1 MNSNRRSFFGKYS
14 ILLAAIAAFFILT
27 ISIFSVN
34 YVLSLQL
41 ASDGARIKDSGAIRG
56 LTQQHAKA
64 ILSLSHEIAAG
75 DMIQTSQAQIS
86 ESALALEEALARS
99 LSQAKAA
106 NVAGELELLTKFE
119 KFWRPLAEIGKTID
133 TKPEPDRGDIQAAL
147 IKSNSNNV
155 RLMQLADDL
164 TQLIEGAAA
173 ARAADLTRIQTAAI
187 AIALTNFLF
196 IVFYTLRSLRR
207 SDRFAEIAR
216 GETEQIMATVREGL
230 FLIDPKG
237 IVGSQR
243 SSSLQKAFPRPLPP
257 GADFLE
263 VLAPLVSAEAL
274 KSARE
279 YIGLLFNRRVK
290 VALLKS
296 LNPLQQVE
304 ITDADS
310 GGKPPAYLS
319 FDFHPVYAA
328 GTEGVA
334 ALLVSAVD
342 ISQQVALARELE
354 MAEERSRTEM
364 GLLSS
369 VLKNNPATVA
379 AFASNAAAG
388 LGGINN
394 ELRLIKSG
402 PGNYNML
409 INRIFRT
416 VHSVKGEAAALSLDT
431 VARQAHQFEEI
442 LSALRQRLDLQGEDL
457 IAVATNT
464 GELLE
469 EIATVRRIVDRI
481 GALESGTQ
489 DSTAAA
495 VDDIHQT
502 LQRVQRLTLA
512 VAADLGKKVRVETAI
527 SSVGALPDSFRRLL
541 NEGLPQLVRN
551 AVAHGIESTS
561 ERAYSGKHAEGSVRI
576 EVRHGDAGSLELVVT
591 DDGRGIDAAALR
603 RTLVS
608 SGRYQ
613 DHEVSAMADRE
624 VISTIFHPGFSTAE
638 KVGEHAGRGVG
649 LDVLLALA
657 RETGA
662 RLKLVSTPSS
672 FTRFILQWSP
682 AT

>member
-1 MNSNRRSFFGKYS
+1 MESNHRSFFGKYS

-27 ISIFSVN
+27 VSIFSVN
-34 YVLSLQL
+34 YFLSLQL
-41 ASDGARIKDSGAIRG
+41 ANDGARIKDSGAIRG

-86 ESALALEEALARS
+86 ESALALEDALSRS
-99 LSQAKAA
+99 LSQAKTA
-106 NVAGELELLTKFE
+106 NVAGELELLAKFE

-147 IKSNSNNV
+147 TRSNANNV

-173 ARAADLTRIQTAAI
+173 ARARDLTRIQTTAI
-187 AIALTNFLF
+187 AIALANFLF

-207 SDRFAEIAR
+207 SDRVAEIAR

-230 FLIDPKG
+230 FLIDTKG

-243 SSSLQKAFPRPLPP
+243 SSFLEKAFPRPLPP
-257 GADFLE
+257 GADFLD
-263 VLAPLVSAEAL
+263 VLAPLVSPEAL

-279 YIGLLFNRRVK
+279 YIGLLFNKRVK

-304 ITDADS
+304 IRDADS
-310 GGKPPAYLS
+310 GKPPAYLS
-319 FDFHPVYAA
+319 FNFHPVYAA
-328 GTEGVA
+328 GTDGVA

-342 ISQQVALARELE
+342 ISQQVALAHELE

-379 AFASNAAAG
+379 AFASNAEAG
-388 LGGINN
+388 LGEINN

-402 PGNYNML
+402 PGSYNML
-409 INRIFRT
+409 VNRIFRT

-431 VARQAHQFEEI
+431 VARQAHRFEEV
-442 LSALRQRLDLQGEDL
+442 LSALRQRLDLHGEDL

-469 EIATVRRIVDRI
+469 ELSKVRRIVDKI
-481 GALESGTQ
+481 GALESGSP
-489 DSTAAA
+489 DSAAA
-495 VDDIHQT
+495 ADDIHHT

-527 SSVGALPDSFRRLL
+527 SPVGALPDSFRRLL

-561 ERAYSGKHAEGSVRI
+561 ERVQSGKHAEGSVRI
-576 EVRHGDAGSLELVVT
+576 EVRHGDAGGLELVVT
-591 DDGRGIDAAALR
+591 DDGRGINAAALR
-603 RTLVS
+603 LNLVS

-613 DHEVSAMADRE
+613 DHEVAAMADRE
-624 VISTIFHPGFSTAE
+624 VISTIFQPGFSTAE
-638 KVGEHAGRGVG
+638 NVGEHAGRGVG

>member
-1 MNSNRRSFFGKYS
+1 MDSNHRSFFGKYS

-27 ISIFSVN
+27 VSIFSVN

-41 ASDGARIKDSGAIRG
+41 ANDGARIKDSGAIRG

-75 DMIQTSQAQIS
+75 DMIQSSQAQIS
-86 ESALALEEALARS
+86 ESALALEEALSRS
-99 LSQAKAA
+99 LSQAKTA
-106 NVAGELELLTKFE
+106 NVAGELELLAKFE

-133 TKPEPDRGDIQAAL
+133 TRPEPDRGDIQAAL
-147 IKSNSNNV
+147 TKSNANNV

-173 ARAADLTRIQTAAI
+173 ARARDLTRIQTGAI
-187 AIALTNFLF
+187 AIALVNFLF

-207 SDRFAEIAR
+207 SDRVAEIAR

-243 SSSLQKAFPRPLPP
+243 SSFLEKAFPRPLPA

-263 VLAPLVSAEAL
+263 VLAPLVSPEAL
-274 KSARE
+274 KSAGE

-290 VALLKS
+290 VALLIS

-304 ITDADS
+304 IRDADS
-310 GGKPPAYLS
+310 GKAPAYLS

-328 GTEGVA
+328 GTDGVA

-342 ISQQVALARELE
+342 ISQQVALAHELE
-354 MAEERSRTEM
+354 MAEERSQTEM

-379 AFASNAAAG
+379 AFASNAEAG
-388 LGGINN
+388 LGEINN

-402 PGNYNML
+402 PGSYNML
-409 INRIFRT
+409 VNRIFRT

-431 VARQAHQFEEI
+431 VARQAHRFEEV
-442 LSALRQRLDLQGEDL
+442 LSALRQRLDLHGEDL

-469 EIATVRRIVDRI
+469 ELSKVRRIVDRI
-481 GALESGTQ
+481 GALEIGTQ
-489 DSTAAA
+489 ENEAAA
-495 VDDIHQT
+495 ADDIHHT

-527 SSVGALPDSFRRLL
+527 SPVGTLPDSFRRLL

-551 AVAHGIESTS
+551 AVAHGIESSS
-561 ERAYSGKHAEGSVRI
+561 ERVQSGKHAEGSVRI
-576 EVRHGDAGSLELVVT
+576 EVRHGDAGGLELVVT

-603 RTLVS
+603 RNLVS

-613 DHEVSAMADRE
+613 DHEVAAMADRE
-624 VISTIFHPGFSTAE
+624 VISTIFQPGFSTAE
-638 KVGEHAGRGVG
+638 NVGEHAGRGVG

>member
-1 MNSNRRSFFGKYS
+1 MDSNHRSFFGKYS

-27 ISIFSVN
+27 VSIFSVN

-41 ASDGARIKDSGAIRG
+41 ANDGARIKDSGAIRG

-86 ESALALEEALARS
+86 ESALALEEALSRS
-99 LSQAKAA
+99 LSQAKTA
-106 NVAGELELLTKFE
+106 NVAGELELLAKFE

-133 TKPEPDRGDIQAAL
+133 TRPEPDRGDIQAAL
-147 IKSNSNNV
+147 TKSNANNV

-173 ARAADLTRIQTAAI
+173 ARARDLTRIQTGAI
-187 AIALTNFLF
+187 AIALVNFLF

-207 SDRFAEIAR
+207 SDRVAEIAR

-243 SSSLQKAFPRPLPP
+243 SSFLEKAFPRPLPA

-263 VLAPLVSAEAL
+263 VLAPLVSPEAL
-274 KSARE
+274 KSAGE

-290 VALLKS
+290 VALLIS

-304 ITDADS
+304 IRDADS
-310 GGKPPAYLS
+310 GKAPAYLS

-328 GTEGVA
+328 GTDGVA

-342 ISQQVALARELE
+342 ISQQVALAHELE
-354 MAEERSRTEM
+354 MAEERSQTEM

-379 AFASNAAAG
+379 AFASNAEAG
-388 LGGINN
+388 LGEINN

-402 PGNYNML
+402 PGSYNML
-409 INRIFRT
+409 VNRIFRT

-431 VARQAHQFEEI
+431 VARQAHRFEEV
-442 LSALRQRLDLQGEDL
+442 LSALRQRLDLHGEDL

-469 EIATVRRIVDRI
+469 ELSKVRRIVDRI
-481 GALESGTQ
+481 GALEIGTQ
-489 DSTAAA
+489 ENEAAA
-495 VDDIHQT
+495 ADDIHHT

-527 SSVGALPDSFRRLL
+527 SPVGTLPDSFRRLL

-551 AVAHGIESTS
+551 AVAHGIESSS
-561 ERAYSGKHAEGSVRI
+561 ERVQSGKHAEGSVRI
-576 EVRHGDAGSLELVVT
+576 EVRHGDAGGLELVVT

-603 RTLVS
+603 RNLVS

-613 DHEVSAMADRE
+613 DHEVAAMADRE
-624 VISTIFHPGFSTAE
+624 VISTIFQPGFSTAE
-638 KVGEHAGRGVG
+638 NVGEHAGRGVG

>member
-1 MNSNRRSFFGKYS
+1 MDSNHRSFFGKYS

-27 ISIFSVN
+27 VSIFSVN

-41 ASDGARIKDSGAIRG
+41 ANDGARIKDSGAIRG

-86 ESALALEEALARS
+86 ESALALEEALSRS
-99 LSQAKAA
+99 LSQAKTA
-106 NVAGELELLTKFE
+106 NVAGELELLAKFE
-119 KFWRPLAEIGKTID
+119 TFWRPLAEIGKTID
-133 TKPEPDRGDIQAAL
+133 TRPEPDRGDIQAAL
-147 IKSNSNNV
+147 TKSNANNV

-173 ARAADLTRIQTAAI
+173 ARARDLTRIQTGAI
-187 AIALTNFLF
+187 AIALVNFLF

-207 SDRFAEIAR
+207 SDRVAEIAR

-243 SSSLQKAFPRPLPP
+243 SSFLEKAFPRPLPA

-263 VLAPLVSAEAL
+263 VLAPLVSPEAL
-274 KSARE
+274 KSAGE

-290 VALLKS
+290 VALLIS

-304 ITDADS
+304 IRDADS
-310 GGKPPAYLS
+310 GKAPAYLS

-328 GTEGVA
+328 GTDGVA

-342 ISQQVALARELE
+342 ISQQVALAHELE
-354 MAEERSRTEM
+354 MAEERSQTEM

-379 AFASNAAAG
+379 AFASNAEAG
-388 LGGINN
+388 LGEINN

-402 PGNYNML
+402 PGSYNML
-409 INRIFRT
+409 VNRIFRT

-431 VARQAHQFEEI
+431 VARQAHRFEEV
-442 LSALRQRLDLQGEDL
+442 LSALRQRLDLHGEDL

-469 EIATVRRIVDRI
+469 ELSKVRRIVDRI
-481 GALESGTQ
+481 GALEIGTQ
-489 DSTAAA
+489 ENEAAA
-495 VDDIHQT
+495 ADDIHHT

-527 SSVGALPDSFRRLL
+527 SPVGTLPDSFRRLL

-551 AVAHGIESTS
+551 AVAHGIESSS
-561 ERAYSGKHAEGSVRI
+561 ERVQSGKHAEGSVRI
-576 EVRHGDAGSLELVVT
+576 EVRHGDAGGLELVVT

-603 RTLVS
+603 RNLVS

-613 DHEVSAMADRE
+613 DHEVAAMADRE
-624 VISTIFHPGFSTAE
+624 VISTIFQPGFSTAE
-638 KVGEHAGRGVG
+638 NVGEHAGRGVG